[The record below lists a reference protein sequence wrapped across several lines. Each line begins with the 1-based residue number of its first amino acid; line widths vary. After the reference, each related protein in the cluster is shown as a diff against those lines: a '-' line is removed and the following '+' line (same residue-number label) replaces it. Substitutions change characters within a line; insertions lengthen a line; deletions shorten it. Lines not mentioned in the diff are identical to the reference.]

1 MSVSLRKIFWLY
13 ASEDGS
19 GASIVYL
26 LDLACL
32 LFTCLSIYLIVSQFS
47 EKLISFYFS
56 CGFDSRTRRGTEPLA
71 LEEPVLTEREE
82 DSEQGDQQGD
92 RHVDQGV
99 ALSEEAK
106 KLGNMM
112 SRSFED

>member
-1 MSVSLRKIFWLY
+1 MYSL
-13 ASEDGS
+13 
-19 GASIVYL
+19 
-26 LDLACL
+26 
-32 LFTCLSIYLIVSQFS
+32 QFA
-47 EKLISFYFS
+47 FYFVQVWS
-56 CGFDSRTRRGTEPLA
+56 QVVECFVSRTRTGTEPLA

-82 DSEQGDQQGD
+82 DSERGDQQGD

-112 SRSFED
+112 SRSFEDWQRKFEERFKLQLEHADKNVRMP